1 MIMDS
6 RFLASGLLLL
16 VLLLEPA
23 DSGLQPTAANVDAQ
37 QAARSP
43 ETYVPIDA
51 TVYSKLLDAIFPVDI
66 APSHRVFLIV
76 LRRTGFGPESQ
87 VVIRMESDYSVD
99 ARWYRVTNGVA
110 HAIADRYWQQT
121 GHEDIRRM
129 ASMIKVEERR
139 IAVPRSQAEE
149 WQSTLLEALED
160 SAAGLKHEVEEDR
173 KDGSER
179 IVLDGT
185 EVRSSSKHPR
195 WSNHYAV
202 LRAEYLVLGP
212 SVVLGPLSAARCK
225 RTKDFGRT
233 TYEAP

>member
-1 MIMDS
+1 VVQ
-6 RFLASGLLLL
+6 LARPLIRLALALSCAGACLHAQKSARTP
-16 VLLLEPA
+16 EP
-23 DSGLQPTAANVDAQ
+23 NV
-37 QAARSP
+37 R
-43 ETYVPIDA
+43 IDD

-99 ARWYRVTNGVA
+99 ARWCRVTNGVA
-110 HAIADRYWQQT
+110 HAIADRYKQQT

-185 EVRSSSKHPR
+185 FYELWYVQGTISTHWSLVDINPDNPDELPLLRLSR
-195 WSNHYAV
+195 WMNVIMDA
-202 LRAEYLVLGP
+202 G
-212 SVVLGPLSAARCK
+212 
-225 RTKDFGRT
+225 GR
-233 TYEAP
+233 EGRR

>member
-110 HAIADRYWQQT
+110 HTIASRYKQQT

-160 SAAGLKHEVEEDR
+160 SAAGLKHAVEEDR

-185 EVRSSSKHPR
+185 FYELWYVQGTISTH
-195 WSNHYAV
+195 WSLVDINPDNPDELPV
-202 LRAEYLVLGP
+202 LR
-212 SVVLGPLSAARCK
+212 LSRWMNVIMDAGGGK
-225 RTKDFGRT
+225 GRR
-233 TYEAP
+233 